1 MDNQP
6 ILIGDC
12 FLFDNDEG
20 GRHMHIV
27 IAEDRE
33 NPYGQVMLAYIT
45 SSTKIFDTTTIFEP
59 GTHEFIVKRSWVKY
73 DNIQIMLRSEL
84 RPRIIKR
91 YHPLASEHVERLQS
105 GLLLSKRTPNRTK
118 DLYRQ
123 WNNERLLRSIS

>member
-1 MDNQP
+1 MDNRP
-6 ILIGDC
+6 IQIGDC

-33 NPYGQVMLAYIT
+33 NPYGQVMLVYIT
-45 SSTKIFDTTTIFEP
+45 SSIKIFDPTTIFDP

-73 DNIQIMLRSEL
+73 DNVQILLRSEL

-91 YHPLASEHVERLQS
+91 YNPLAPEHIERLQS
-105 GLLLSKRTPNRTK
+105 GLLASRRTPIRIK
-118 DLYRQ
+118 DLYQQ
-123 WNNERLLRSIS
+123 WNNERLLRSFR